1 MKGESMQ
8 SIITALIGAVLGGG
22 AMLWILLFLHK
33 RAESLTPPS
42 SQRESARWCDCGAD
56 CC

>member
-1 MKGESMQ
+1 MQ
-8 SIITALIGAVLGGG
+8 SIITALIGAALGGG
-22 AMLWILLFLHK
+22 AMLWTLLFLHK
-33 RAESLTPPS
+33 RAEEVAKPPAA

>member
-1 MKGESMQ
+1 MSN
-8 SIITALIGAVLGGG
+8 IISALVGAALGGG
-22 AMLWILLFLHK
+22 AILWTLLFLHK
-33 RAESLTPPS
+33 RAEVIVKPPAA